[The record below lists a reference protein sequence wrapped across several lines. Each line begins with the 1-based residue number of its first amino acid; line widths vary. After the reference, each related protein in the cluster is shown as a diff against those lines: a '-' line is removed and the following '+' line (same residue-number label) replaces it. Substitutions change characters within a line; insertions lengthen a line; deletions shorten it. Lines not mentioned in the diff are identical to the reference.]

1 MTIINLNELACTTG
15 ALIGIDPGTK
25 TLGIAS
31 SDITRL
37 IATPITTIK
46 RTKFS
51 QDAEKLFTIYDQLQS
66 FSNCCWVTHKYER
79 NVRTPHSICKGLLHN
94 LMTHERYAY
103 LFLG

>member
-51 QDAEKLFTIYDQLQS
+51 QDAENYLQFMTITKLQQL
-66 FSNCCWVTHKYER
+66 
-79 NVRTPHSICKGLLHN
+79 LL
-94 LMTHERYAY
+94 AY
-103 LFLG
+103 P